1 MREPADFI
9 EKHACLLLFLLLI
22 GLLGYLLPWAV
33 APSAPMTLNAYDLAE
48 WTSLHPAQR
57 HSSPPLLAPLLLRA
71 QLVILSLTF
80 ALVVSRRPWRLISAA
95 TVAILA
101 LAQLP
106 PFEYVY
112 DIANLNYRQ
121 QFGLAL
127 ASLIA
132 GLVATR
138 VESRR
143 IIQLLLM
150 LLPVVGICAVYVG
163 LSQALDVYRQTQTVV
178 GIGLGPWLLTA
189 SLCRHRR
196 HGFAGDQVGRA
207 TGYKLIY
214 LALLPSAS
222 ATIVSCP
229 T

>member
-138 VESRR
+138 VECRR
-143 IIQLLLM
+143 IIQLLLDAAADCRDM
-150 LLPVVGICAVYVG
+150 RGICRPVSG
-163 LSQALDVYRQTQTVV
+163 FGRLSANANGRRHRFRPVAAD
-178 GIGLGPWLLTA
+178 GE
-189 SLCRHRR
+189 LCRYRR
-196 HGFAGDQVGRA
+196 HGFAGDPVGRA
-207 TGYKLIY
+207 IGYKLIY

>member
-163 LSQALDVYRQTQTVV
+163 LSQALEVYRQTQTVV
-178 GIGLGPWLLTA
+178 GMGLGPWLLTA
-189 SLCRHRR
+189 SY
-196 HGFAGDQVGRA
+196 VGIAA
-207 TGYKLIY
+207 TGL
-214 LALLPSAS
+214 LATRSDALQ
-222 ATIVSCP
+222 ATS
-229 T
+229 